1 MPGSNPLATPR
12 AAIMATFA
20 AFGAIVGTLS
30 GSVPQLIAQHGLDNA
45 VYGIGITL
53 MSAATV
59 GAMGI
64 SGTLARHVSHRVLL
78 LGILPILL
86 ASLWLLLSDGSVVQ
100 FFVLAALYGIA
111 CGITDVIMNAEAGAI
126 EQALGKRIYII
137 FHGMSSLFVAIF
149 AILSS
154 LLSTSYG
161 TSASV
166 MASAIP
172 IVVAILLVH
181 LNIHGARPEPL
192 PVVSERKLFAAF
204 TPRLVLIGATAGFV
218 ISCEI
223 AALMWSSELLVQNA
237 PQLAAIA
244 GLGAAF
250 FGLSNALVR
259 FPGDWLRTH
268 FDETKLMSAL
278 IIVAAVGFAGLS
290 LSDGFAANVGFFAL
304 VGMGVAI
311 LCPCLF
317 AMAGRETPHNR
328 AAGLSVAML
337 VAGIPRIV
345 MPTVIGAVAEI
356 YSTRVAFGLCAVALV
371 CALLVIRQLA
381 RHTDETALADT

>member
-1 MPGSNPLATPR
+1 MPNLLATPR

-20 AFGAIVGTLS
+20 AFGAVVGTLS

-59 GAMGI
+59 AAMGI

-78 LGILPILL
+78 LSILPILL
-86 ASLWLLLSDGSVVQ
+86 ASLWLLLSDGSVTE
-100 FFVLAALYGIA
+100 FFVLAALYGMA
-111 CGITDVIMNAEAGAI
+111 CGVTDVIMNAEAGAI
-126 EQALGKRIYII
+126 EQAAGKRIYII
-137 FHGMSSLFVAIF
+137 FHGMGSLFVAIF

-154 LLSTSYG
+154 LLSTYYG

-166 MASAIP
+166 AATAAP
-172 IVVAILLVH
+172 VLAAGLLVY
-181 LNIHGARPEPL
+181 LNIHRTKPEPL
-192 PVVSERKLFAAF
+192 AVVSERKLLAAF

-268 FDETKLMSAL
+268 FDETRLMSGL
-278 IIVAAVGFAGLS
+278 IVVAAVGFAGLG
-290 LSDGFAANVGFFAL
+290 LSDGFGANVGFFAL

-337 VAGIPRIV
+337 VAGFPRIV
-345 MPTVIGAVAEI
+345 MPTVIGTVAEI
-356 YSTRVAFGLCAVALV
+356 YSTRLAFGLCAIALLCALV
-371 CALLVIRQLA
+371 VIRRLA
-381 RHTDETALADT
+381 RHAD